1 MSKAEIDEWLKRRS
15 NEDARL
21 YELYGKP
28 LEEDHHGQYVAI
40 GEDGRTILGEDAD
53 RVLGQAIEAFGSGN
67 FALTRIGSK
76 AFGQW
81 LQFAG

>member
-1 MSKAEIDEWLKRRS
+1 MSRIEIDEWVRHRS
-15 NEDARL
+15 KEDARL

-28 LEEDHHGQYVAI
+28 LEKDHYGQYVAI
-40 GEDGRTILGEDAD
+40 SEDGGTILGDD
-53 RVLGQAIEAFGSGN
+53 PDSVLSQAIEAFGSGN
-67 FALTRIGSK
+67 FALTRVGNE